1 MMKGK
6 AGIINIRQYFDC
18 ETSTYTYLLIDAV
31 KNQAVIID
39 PVLEQMDRDLDAIE
53 KLDLNL
59 LGILETHV
67 HADHITAAYEMR
79 KKIGVLIYYGSE
91 SGVDGADVLL
101 KDGDAIQVGQFDI
114 KTIHTPGHTAGCVC
128 YYTCGMLFTGDTL
141 FIGGTG
147 RTDFQGGSAGL
158 LYDNVVKKL
167 FCYPDNTIVYP
178 AHDYSGKALSTIGE
192 EKKWNPNVGVKITK
206 SEFIENEKNKSRSY
220 PKKIDIAVP
229 ANMKCGQTSTF

>member
-1 MMKGK
+1 M
-6 AGIINIRQYFDC
+6 RQYFDSESC
-18 ETSTYTYLLIDAV
+18 AYTYLLFDAV

-67 HADHITAAYEMR
+67 HADHITAAYKIR
-79 KKIGVLIYYGSE
+79 KKTGVLIYYGSE

-101 KDGDAIQVGQFDI
+101 KDGDVIQVGQFDI
-114 KTIHTPGHTAGCVC
+114 KTIHTPGHTSGCVC

-167 FCYPDNTIVYP
+167 FCYPNNTIVYP
-178 AHDYSGKALSTIGE
+178 AHDYSGKVLSTIGE
-192 EKKWNPNVGVKITK
+192 EKKWNTNVGVKITK
-206 SEFIENEKNKSRSY
+206 SEFIENERNKSRSY

>member
-1 MMKGK
+1 M
-6 AGIINIRQYFDC
+6 RQYFDSESC
-18 ETSTYTYLLIDAV
+18 AYTYLLFDAV

-67 HADHITAAYEMR
+67 HADHITAAYYIR

-101 KDGDAIQVGQFDI
+101 KDGAAIQVGQFDI

-128 YYTCGMLFTGDTL
+128 Y
-141 FIGGTG
+141 
-147 RTDFQGGSAGL
+147 
-158 LYDNVVKKL
+158 
-167 FCYPDNTIVYP
+167 
-178 AHDYSGKALSTIGE
+178 
-192 EKKWNPNVGVKITK
+192 
-206 SEFIENEKNKSRSY
+206 
-220 PKKIDIAVP
+220 
-229 ANMKCGQTSTF
+229 

>member
-1 MMKGK
+1 M
-6 AGIINIRQYFDC
+6 
-18 ETSTYTYLLIDAV
+18 
-31 KNQAVIID
+31 
-39 PVLEQMDRDLDAIE
+39 
-53 KLDLNL
+53 NL

-67 HADHITAAYEMR
+67 HADHITAAYKIR
-79 KKIGVLIYYGSE
+79 KKTGVLIYYGSE

-101 KDGDAIQVGQFDI
+101 KDGDVIQVGQFDI
-114 KTIHTPGHTAGCVC
+114 KTIHTPGHTSGCVC

-206 SEFIENEKNKSRSY
+206 SEFIENESNKSRPY

-229 ANMKCGQTSTF
+229 ANMKCGRTSKS

>member
-1 MMKGK
+1 
-6 AGIINIRQYFDC
+6 
-18 ETSTYTYLLIDAV
+18 
-31 KNQAVIID
+31 
-39 PVLEQMDRDLDAIE
+39 
-53 KLDLNL
+53 

-67 HADHITAAYEMR
+67 HADHITAAYKIR
-79 KKIGVLIYYGSE
+79 KKTGVLIYYGSE

-101 KDGDAIQVGQFDI
+101 KDGDIIQVGQFDI
-114 KTIHTPGHTAGCVC
+114 KTIHTPGHTSGCVC
-128 YYTCGMLFTGDTL
+128 YYTCGMLFTGDIL

-147 RTDFQGGSAGL
+147 RTDFQGGSANL
-158 LYDNVVKKL
+158 MYDNIVKKL

-206 SEFIENEKNKSRSY
+206 SEFTENESNKSRPY

-229 ANMKCGQTSTF
+229 ANMKCGRTSKS

>member
-1 MMKGK
+1 
-6 AGIINIRQYFDC
+6 
-18 ETSTYTYLLIDAV
+18 
-31 KNQAVIID
+31 
-39 PVLEQMDRDLDAIE
+39 
-53 KLDLNL
+53 
-59 LGILETHV
+59 
-67 HADHITAAYEMR
+67 MR

-91 SGVDGADVLL
+91 SGVDGADILL

-158 LYDNVVKKL
+158 LYDNVVEKL

-178 AHDYSGKALSTIGE
+178 AHDYSGKSLSTIGE

-206 SEFIENEKNKSRSY
+206 SEFIENERNKSRSY

-229 ANMKCGQTSTF
+229 ANMKCGRTSKS

>member
-1 MMKGK
+1 
-6 AGIINIRQYFDC
+6 
-18 ETSTYTYLLIDAV
+18 
-31 KNQAVIID
+31 
-39 PVLEQMDRDLDAIE
+39 MDRDLDAIE

-67 HADHITAAYEMR
+67 HADHITAAYDIR

-91 SGVDGADVLL
+91 SGVDGADILL

-158 LYDNVVKKL
+158 LYDNVVIPGSHYLQLVRKRSGIQMLESKLLKVNLLKMKETKAGHTLKKL
-167 FCYPDNTIVYP
+167 ISQYPPT
-178 AHDYSGKALSTIGE
+178 
-192 EKKWNPNVGVKITK
+192 
-206 SEFIENEKNKSRSY
+206 
-220 PKKIDIAVP
+220 
-229 ANMKCGQTSTF
+229 